1 MKIKYLFLILAIVG
15 LLLISGFSGC
25 GDKKATTGYVT
36 YSGQY
41 GQPAAGQ
48 QQYPVAGCGIA
59 APSVADEPVSVNSA
73 VGL

>member
-15 LLLISGFSGC
+15 LLLISGC
-25 GDKKATTGYVT
+25 WDKKATTGYVA

-41 GQPAAGQ
+41 GQPAAAGQ